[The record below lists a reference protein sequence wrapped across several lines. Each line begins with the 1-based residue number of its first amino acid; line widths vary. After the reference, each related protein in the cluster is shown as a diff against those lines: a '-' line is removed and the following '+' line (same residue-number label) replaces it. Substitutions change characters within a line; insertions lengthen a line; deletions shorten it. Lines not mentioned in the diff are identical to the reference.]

1 MFRTI
6 LTVTLYKS
14 ESTIFR
20 AYFDDSAAAKKY
32 AENLTKKTADD
43 YVFVKK
49 VYDDGSYLLD
59 WLGDFT
65 EITLD
70 DNAWITDRETVGIK
84 FYDNRGLSTEEFES
98 FDDFEKFIKKSQEI
112 YNS

>member
-6 LTVTLYKS
+6 FSVTLYKS

-32 AENLTKKTADD
+32 AENLTKKTADE
-43 YVFVKK
+43 YVFVSQK
-49 VYDDGSYLLD
+49 DIDGSFILI
-59 WLGDFT
+59 WKGDLT
-65 EITLD
+65 TITLD
-70 DNAWITDRETVGIK
+70 DNAWITDHETSGIR
-84 FYDNRGLSTEEFES
+84 FYNNEGIPTTFKSYDAFNEF
-98 FDDFEKFIKKSQEI
+98 IVHSQEK

>member
-6 LTVTLYKS
+6 LTVTLYKG

-20 AYFDDSAAAKKY
+20 AYFDDSAAARKY

-43 YVFVKK
+43 YVFVRQKF
-49 VYDDGSYLLD
+49 VDGSFVLT
-59 WLGDFT
+59 WQGDLT
-65 EITLD
+65 AITLD
-70 DNAWITDRETVGIK
+70 DDAWITDHETSGIR
-84 FYDNRGLSTEEFES
+84 FYNNEGIPMTFKSYDAFNEF
-98 FDDFEKFIKKSQEI
+98 IVHSQEI

>member
-20 AYFDDSAAAKKY
+20 AYFDDSAAAENF
-32 AENLTKKTADD
+32 AENLSKKTADD

-70 DNAWITDRETVGIK
+70 DNAWITDHETSGIR
-84 FYDNRGLSTEEFES
+84 FYNNEGIPTTFKSYDAFNEFIVHS
-98 FDDFEKFIKKSQEI
+98 QEKF
-112 YNS
+112 NS

>member
-6 LTVTLYKS
+6 LTVTLYKG

-32 AENLTKKTADD
+32 AENLTKKTADE
-43 YVFVKK
+43 YVFVSQK
-49 VYDDGSYLLD
+49 DIDGSFILI
-59 WLGDFT
+59 WQGDLT
-65 EITLD
+65 AITLD
-70 DNAWITDRETVGIK
+70 DDAWITDHETSGIR
-84 FYDNRGLSTEEFES
+84 FYNNEGIPTTFKSYDAFNEF
-98 FDDFEKFIKKSQEI
+98 IVHSQEK